1 MTTVAPDIGSARPRA
16 RLLDRSW
23 AWVRANL
30 LSSPFN
36 IALTVIML
44 AAFWFTLV
52 PLVKW
57 VVTGATITGTTKAEC
72 TGAGACWIFIKER
85 FPAFFYG
92 RYPVAERW
100 RVDAAA
106 ILLAVFAIPAMGDW
120 LRQRWIAVL
129 ALVAVYPVIAGILLR
144 GGVFG
149 LVPVETALWGG
160 LMLNAVLTFL
170 AVAGSL
176 PFGILLALGRR
187 SKYPVVRLFSI
198 AFIEL
203 WRGVP
208 LLTALFMGMVML
220 PLFLP
225 QGVTVDNLVRAAVAL
240 TLFTSAYMAEI
251 VRGGLQA
258 IPVGQV
264 EAAKAVGLRYWQ
276 VQAFIVLPQ
285 ALRIVV
291 PNIVNTVI
299 DLFKDTTLVVI
310 VSLFDLLGVVNQSLK
325 DSAWLGMAKEGYA
338 FAGLVFFVCCWS
350 MSMYSRRLE
359 RRLGV
364 GHPDRH

>member
-1 MTTVAPDIGSARPRA
+1 MVAIAPKLEERPTVGRKVAAIG
-16 RLLDRSW
+16 
-23 AWVRANL
+23 WVRANL

-36 IALTVIML
+36 IALTVVML
-44 AAFWFTLV
+44 AVFWFTLV
-52 PLVKW
+52 PLVQWAVLK
-57 VVTGATITGTTKAEC
+57 ATLAGETKADC
-72 TGAGACWIFIKER
+72 AGVGACWTFIR
-85 FPAFFYG
+85 LRLPMFFYG
-92 RYPVAERW
+92 RYPVDERW
-100 RVDAAA
+100 RVDLAAL
-106 ILLAVFAIPAMGDW
+106 LLAAFAAPAMMER
-120 LRQRWIAVL
+120 LRRRWIAVL
-129 ALVAVYPVIAGILLR
+129 ALVAVYPVIAGILLH

-149 LVPVETALWGG
+149 LRMVETALWGG

-187 SKYPVVRLFSI
+187 SKYPAVRLFSI
-198 AFIEL
+198 GFIEL

-225 QGVTVDNLVRAAVAL
+225 VGMSVDNLVRAAVAL
-240 TLFTSAYMAEI
+240 TLFTSAYMAEV

-258 IPVGQV
+258 VPLGQV
-264 EAAKAVGLRYWQ
+264 EAAKALGLGYWRTQ
-276 VQAFIVLPQ
+276 GLVVLPQ

-291 PNIVNTVI
+291 PNIVNTII
-299 DLFKDTTLVVI
+299 DLFKDTTLVVV

-338 FAGLVFFVCCWS
+338 FAMLIFFVCCFS
-350 MSMYSRRLE
+350 MSLYSRRLE
-359 RRLGV
+359 QRAGQ
-364 GHPDRH
+364 GQQARH

>member
-1 MTTVAPDIGSARPRA
+1 MATVAPDLALRPSANMLGRA
-16 RLLDRSW
+16 WRWMR
-23 AWVRANL
+23 VNL
-30 LSSPFN
+30 LGSPLN
-36 IALTVIML
+36 IVLTVAML
-44 AAFWFTLV
+44 AVFWFTLA
-52 PLVKW
+52 PLVRW
-57 VVTGATITGTTKAEC
+57 AVIDATIAGDSKAGC
-72 TGAGACWIFIKER
+72 TGAGACWTFIKVR
-85 FPAFFYG
+85 FPMFFYG
-92 RYPVAERW
+92 RYPVDERW
-100 RVDAAA
+100 RVDLAAL
-106 ILLAVFAIPAMGDW
+106 LLAVFAVPAMLDK
-120 LRQRWIAVL
+120 LRHRWIAVL

-144 GGVFG
+144 GGIIG
-149 LVPVETALWGG
+149 LRSVETALWGG

-187 SKYPVVRLFSI
+187 SKFPVVRIFSI
-198 AFIEL
+198 CFIEL

-225 QGVTVDNLVRAAVAL
+225 NGVTVDNLVRAAVAL
-240 TLFTSAYMAEI
+240 TLFTSAYMAEV

-258 IPVGQV
+258 IPLGQFDG
-264 EAAKAVGLRYWQ
+264 AKALGLGFWQ
-276 VQAFIVLPQ
+276 MQALIVLPQ

-310 VSLFDLLGVVNQSLK
+310 VSLFDMLGVVNQSLK

-338 FAGLVFFVCCWS
+338 FAALVFFVCCWS
-350 MSMYSRRLE
+350 MSLYSRRLE

-364 GHPDRH
+364 EQPGRH

>member
-1 MTTVAPDIGSARPRA
+1 MASIAPEIVKRPRA
-16 RLLDRSW
+16 RGLVAAW
-23 AWVRANL
+23 AWMRANL
-30 LSSPFN
+30 LGSPFN

-44 AAFWFTLV
+44 ALFWVTLR
-52 PLVKW
+52 PLVDW
-57 VVTGATITGTTKAEC
+57 AIVNATISGHTKADC
-72 TGAGACWIFIKER
+72 TGSGACWTFIKER
-85 FPAFFYG
+85 LPVFFYG
-92 RYPVAERW
+92 RYPVDERW
-100 RVDAAA
+100 RVNLAA
-106 ILLAVFAIPAMGDW
+106 ILVAVFAAPAMMDSF
-120 LRQRWIAVL
+120 RHRWYAVL
-129 ALVAVYPVIAGILLR
+129 ALVTVYPALAAALLC

-149 LVPVETALWGG
+149 LKPVETASWGG
-160 LMLNAVLTFL
+160 LMLNSVLTFI

-187 SKYPVVRLFSI
+187 SKYPVVRI
-198 AFIEL
+198 ACVCFIEL

-258 IPVGQV
+258 IPLGQV
-264 EAAKAVGLRYWQ
+264 EAAKAVGLHFWQ
-276 VQAFIVLPQ
+276 VQGLIVLPQ

-291 PNIVNTVI
+291 PNIVNTII
-299 DLFKDTTLVVI
+299 DLFKDTTLIVI

-325 DSAWLGMAKEGYA
+325 DSAWLGMAREGYA
-338 FAGLVFFVCCWS
+338 FAMLVFFLCCWS

-359 RRLGV
+359 ERLNT
-364 GHPDRH
+364 GHSDRH